1 MQEHARTIALW
12 LKTHKNAIAEWTADS
27 PNPETRGPSAR
38 RAINVWFASLPKLCS
53 NLSTRLFTLGIPA
66 IWLRST
72 GPIEHNVISGGLGK

>member
-38 RAINVWFASLPKLCS
+38 RAINVWFASLPKL
-53 NLSTRLFTLGIPA
+53 
-66 IWLRST
+66 
-72 GPIEHNVISGGLGK
+72 